1 MRQIAIICVFL
12 IVILLALVGCLV
24 IFDVMD
30 IDKGLDTMLK
40 FGGAIALL
48 GVCAGAISALMGVK
62 KGG

>member
-12 IVILLALVGCLV
+12 IVIMLAIVGCLV

-30 IDKGLDTMLK
+30 IDTGLSMMMK

-48 GVCAGAISALMGVK
+48 GVCSAAISALMGTK
-62 KGG
+62 KGD

>member
-1 MRQIAIICVFL
+1 MRQIVIICVFL

-40 FGGAIALL
+40 FGAAIVLL
-48 GVCAGAISALMGVK
+48 GVCAAAISALMGSK
-62 KGG
+62 KGD